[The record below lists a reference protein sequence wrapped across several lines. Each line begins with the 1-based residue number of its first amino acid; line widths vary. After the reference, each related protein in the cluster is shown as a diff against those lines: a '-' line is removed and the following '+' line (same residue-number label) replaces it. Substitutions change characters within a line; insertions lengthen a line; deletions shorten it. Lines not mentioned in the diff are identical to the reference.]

1 MPKKHNPAARPSRL
15 MTLTDAAEFLAVSVD
30 TVRRRVADGSI
41 PGYRVGRAI
50 RVSADDV
57 WAYVTPIPAVQR
69 TF

>member
-1 MPKKHNPAARPSRL
+1 MPKKHNERPSKL
-15 MTLTDAAEFLAVSVD
+15 MTMADAAEFLAVSVD

-57 WAYVTPIPAVQR
+57 WTLAKPIPAGQGGV
-69 TF
+69 